1 MKISTIDKNEF
12 LFAFEQS
19 LKDAIGYDD
28 NVIDEGMRYA
38 ALDGGKRVRP
48 LCVYYGARSCVNF
61 TSVLAGWTFTSTAAQ
76 LSSTYSTH
84 AGKRPTSSV
93 LR

>member
-38 ALDGGKRVRP
+38 ALDGGKE
-48 LCVYYGARSCVNF
+48 CVLFACITARARREK
-61 TSVLAGWTFTSTAAQ
+61 TP
-76 LSSTYSTH
+76 
-84 AGKRPTSSV
+84 K
-93 LR
+93 